1 MKHLKSATFLF
12 LLVAGLLLCVLC
24 GCEPKVPSPLNQN
37 IKVPLS
43 VAEAQLPVKVA
54 QDVEK
59 NKRDASVAKAKAD
72 AILDDAAARVD
83 LINQEASVSASKA
96 SLPVVREAKAS
107 ASELVAN
114 ATAEIESR
122 IAANAAAKAE
132 LEAARAAYDAQMG
145 MFGSAFDFVA
155 PVAQAGAT
163 SVGGP
168 LALLAGPLLAIGGY
182 WVKGRQKK
190 AEDAAWDEATATAE
204 KNKKSEDA
212 AWDQAQVAGQLQAA
226 LIALINKNNTPPP
239 SGTVAQ

>member
-1 MKHLKSATFLF
+1 MAGRWFMRHLILAL
-12 LLVAGLLLCVLC
+12 GLLACVMC

-37 IKVPLS
+37 VKVPLS

-132 LEAARAAYDAQMG
+132 LEAARASYDAQMG
-145 MFGSAFDFVA
+145 MLGSAFDFVA

-168 LALLAGPLLAIGGY
+168 LALLAGPLLGIAGY
-182 WVKGRQKK
+182 WLRSRQHK
-190 AEDAAWDEATATAE
+190 AVDSAWDESQA
-204 KNKKSEDA
+204 DA
-212 AWDQAQVAGQLQAA
+212 AKKKAAEDSAWEQSQAAGQLQAA

-239 SGTVAQ
+239 SGTVA

>member
-1 MKHLKSATFLF
+1 MKSSTIA
-12 LLVAGLLLCVLC
+12 LLCSLALLLCMLC
-24 GCEPKVPSPLNQN
+24 GCEPKVASPLDPSR
-37 IKVPLS
+37 KVPLS
-43 VAEAQLPVKVA
+43 VAEAQLPVKMA
-54 QDVEK
+54 QDAEK
-59 NKRDASVAKAKAD
+59 NKRDATVAKAKAD
-72 AILDDAAARVD
+72 AILDDAAAQVD
-83 LINQEASVSASKA
+83 LIQQEASVSASKA

-122 IAANAAAKAE
+122 IAASAAAKAE
-132 LEAARAAYDAQMG
+132 LEAARASYDAQMG
-145 MFGSAFDFVA
+145 MLGSAFDFAA

-190 AEDAAWDEATATAE
+190 AEDAAWDEATAAAKE
-204 KNKKSEDA
+204 NKKAEDA
-212 AWDQAQVAGQLQAA
+212 AWDQAQIAGQLQAA

-239 SGTVAQ
+239 AGTVTQ